1 MDDVM
6 TVRQLME
13 ELSDLPPDAPV
24 MMTVVKYPNEF
35 QIRSGPDG
43 VGRWDTGTDVECHP
57 LEHGEV
63 TLQDGLV
70 YLTVELTDYDEAR
83 REAKLA

>member
-1 MDDVM
+1 MEDVM
-6 TVRQLME
+6 TVRQLIE
-13 ELSDLPPDAPV
+13 ELAELPPDAPV
-24 MMTVVKYPNEF
+24 MMTVVKYPAEF
-35 QIRSGPDG
+35 EVRATPEG
-43 VGRWDTGTDVECHP
+43 GRWDLGTDVECHP

-83 REAKLA
+83 REAHLG